1 MPVHQKDGKWYWGS
15 KGPFVSKE
23 KAEEVERAAYA
34 NGYRGDSYDMG
45 SSVRAYDDYGRMNIT
60 QCNISKECVSPYR
73 GSSLPGWRDLGL
85 NPDRLYY
92 IYRPAEELIRAADS
106 FNNVP
111 VTIEHPNQLDTPDTP
126 QERVGTT
133 GTDTRFEA
141 PYLVTSMKLWDKDA
155 IEGVENSTR
164 RELSIFPSFFDLDIT
179 PGEFMGQAYDGVAR
193 NISGNSVALTIK
205 GRVGAECAVGDS
217 QDQEETLMEG
227 LTDLIKTKF
236 ATASDSDADELAKGI
251 MELMAQHEQKEI
263 NSGDED
269 EEKDLKD
276 KEERERAERE
286 KLKKEGKDKEEQE
299 DLEKKEYREDYERKK
314 LEGDEED
321 NKMGDSAIRDLVS
334 KAKNEALAEAR
345 REFAATR
352 EAMRTV
358 EPVYGHVSG
367 DSADDIY
374 KAVLKQ
380 EKVNIEGVHPSAYKA
395 LVQMAIHGKTSKQP
409 VGDSAEKQAS
419 AADFKDYF

>member
-1 MPVHQKDGKWYWGS
+1 MPVHHKDGKWYWGS
-15 KGPFVSKE
+15 KGPFASKE

-34 NGYRGDSYDMG
+34 NGYLGDSYDMG
-45 SSVRAYDDYGRMNIT
+45 SSVRTYDDYGRMNIT

-85 NPDRLYY
+85 NPERLYY

-133 GTDTRFEA
+133 GTDTRFES
-141 PYLVTSMKLWDKDA
+141 PYLVTSMKLWDKAA

-164 RELSIFPSFFDLDIT
+164 RELSIFPSFFDLDMT

-251 MELMAQHEQKEI
+251 MELMAQHEQSEI
-263 NSGDED
+263 DSGDESEEDEKKGKAAGDESDESDDESTGDED
-269 EEKDLKD
+269 EEDD
-276 KEERERAERE
+276 K
-286 KLKKEGKDKEEQE
+286 KGKEP
-299 DLEKKEYREDYERKK
+299 
-314 LEGDEED
+314 
-321 NKMGDSAIRDLVS
+321 MGDSAIRDLVA
-334 KAKNEALAEAR
+334 KAKKEALAEAR
-345 REFAATR
+345 REFSATR

-380 EKVNIEGVHPSAYKA
+380 EKVNIDGVHPSAYKA

-419 AADFKDYF
+419 AADFKEYF

>member
-45 SSVRAYDDYGRMNIT
+45 SSVRTYDDYGRMNIT

-164 RELSIFPSFFDLDIT
+164 RELSIFPSFFDLDMT

-251 MELMAQHEQKEI
+251 MELMAQHEQSEI
-263 NSGDED
+263 NSGDES
-269 EEKDLKD
+269 
-276 KEERERAERE
+276 
-286 KLKKEGKDKEEQE
+286 E
-299 DLEKKEYREDYERKK
+299 DDEKKGKAAGDESDESEDESTGD
-314 LEGDEED
+314 EDEED
-321 NKMGDSAIRDLVS
+321 DKKGKEPMGDSAIRDLVA
-334 KAKNEALAEAR
+334 KAKSEARAEARAEAR

-419 AADFKDYF
+419 AADFKEYF

>member
-45 SSVRAYDDYGRMNIT
+45 SSVRTYDDYGRMNIT

-85 NPDRLYY
+85 NPERLYY

-141 PYLVTSMKLWDKDA
+141 PYLVTSMKLWDKAA

-164 RELSIFPSFFDLDIT
+164 RELSIFPSFFDLDMT

-251 MELMAQHEQKEI
+251 MELMAQHEKSEI
-263 NSGDED
+263 DKDKPGDNDDPDNDKPGDNDDPE
-269 EEKDLKD
+269 KD
-276 KEERERAERE
+276 KEKPGDNDDPE
-286 KLKKEGKDKEEQE
+286 KEKDKEP
-299 DLEKKEYREDYERKK
+299 
-314 LEGDEED
+314 
-321 NKMGDSAIRDLVS
+321 MGDSAIRDLVA
-334 KAKNEALAEAR
+334 KAKSEALAEAR
-345 REFAATR
+345 REFSATR

-380 EKVNIEGVHPSAYKA
+380 EKVNIDGVHPSAYKA

-419 AADFKDYF
+419 AADFKEYF

>member
-45 SSVRAYDDYGRMNIT
+45 SSVRTYDDYGRMNIT

-133 GTDTRFEA
+133 GTDTRFES
-141 PYLVTSMKLWDKDA
+141 PYLVTSMKLWDKAA

-164 RELSIFPSFFDLDIT
+164 RELSIFPSFFDLDMT

-251 MELMAQHEQKEI
+251 MELMAQHEQSEI
-263 NSGDED
+263 NAEKPGDND
-269 EEKDLKD
+269 EPEKDKPGDNDDPEKD
-276 KEERERAERE
+276 KEKPGDNDDPE
-286 KLKKEGKDKEEQE
+286 KEKEKEP
-299 DLEKKEYREDYERKK
+299 
-314 LEGDEED
+314 
-321 NKMGDSAIRDLVS
+321 MGDSAIRDLVA
-334 KAKNEALAEAR
+334 KAKSEALAEAR
-345 REFAATR
+345 REFSATR

-380 EKVNIEGVHPSAYKA
+380 EKVNIDGVHPSAYKA
-395 LVQMAIHGKTSKQP
+395 LVQMAIHSKTSKQP

-419 AADFKDYF
+419 AADFQEYL

>member
-1 MPVHQKDGKWYWGS
+1 MPVHQKEGKWYWGS

-45 SSVRAYDDYGRMNIT
+45 SSVRTYDDYGRMNIT

-133 GTDTRFEA
+133 GTDTRFES
-141 PYLVTSMKLWDKDA
+141 PYLVTSMKLWDKAA

-164 RELSIFPSFFDLDIT
+164 RELSIFPSFFDLDMT

-251 MELMAQHEQKEI
+251 MELMAQHEQSEI
-263 NSGDED
+263 NAEKPGDND
-269 EEKDLKD
+269 DPEKDKPGDNDDPEKD
-276 KEERERAERE
+276 KDKPGDNDDPE
-286 KLKKEGKDKEEQE
+286 KEKEKEP
-299 DLEKKEYREDYERKK
+299 
-314 LEGDEED
+314 
-321 NKMGDSAIRDLVS
+321 MGDSAIRDLVA
-334 KAKNEALAEAR
+334 KAKSEALAEAR
-345 REFAATR
+345 REFSATR

-380 EKVNIEGVHPSAYKA
+380 EKVNIDGVHPSAYKA

-419 AADFKDYF
+419 AADFKEYF

>member
-23 KAEEVERAAYA
+23 KAEEVEQAAYA

-45 SSVRAYDDYGRMNIT
+45 SSVRTYDDYGRMNIT

-73 GSSLPGWRDLGL
+73 GASLPGWRELGL

-111 VTIEHPNQLDTPDTP
+111 VTIEHPSQLDTPDTP
-126 QERVGTT
+126 QGRVGTT

-141 PYLVTSMKLWDKDA
+141 PYLVASMKLWDKDA

-164 RELSIFPSFFDLDIT
+164 RELSIFPSFFDLDMT

-251 MELMAQHEQKEI
+251 MELMAQHEQSEI
-263 NSGDED
+263 DSGDES
-269 EEKDLKD
+269 
-276 KEERERAERE
+276 
-286 KLKKEGKDKEEQE
+286 E
-299 DLEKKEYREDYERKK
+299 DDEKKGAAA
-314 LEGDEED
+314 GDEDDESED
-321 NKMGDSAIRDLVS
+321 ESTGDEDDEDDKKGKEPMGDSAIRDLVA
-334 KAKNEALAEAR
+334 KAKGEALAEAR
-345 REFAATR
+345 REFADTR

-367 DSADDIY
+367 DSAEDIY

-380 EKVNIEGVHPSAYKA
+380 EKVDIKGVHPSAYKS
-395 LVQMAIHGKTSKQP
+395 LVQLSIRNKTNAQP
-409 VGDSAEKQAS
+409 VGDSADKQAS
-419 AADFKDYF
+419 AADFKEYF

>member
-45 SSVRAYDDYGRMNIT
+45 SSVRTYDDYGRMNIT

-133 GTDTRFEA
+133 GTDTRFES
-141 PYLVTSMKLWDKDA
+141 PYLVTSMKLWDKAA

-164 RELSIFPSFFDLDIT
+164 RELSIFPSFFDLDMT

-251 MELMAQHEQKEI
+251 MELMAQHEQSEI
-263 NSGDED
+263 NSGDES
-269 EEKDLKD
+269 EED
-276 KEERERAERE
+276 
-286 KLKKEGKDKEEQE
+286 
-299 DLEKKEYREDYERKK
+299 EKKGKAA
-314 LEGDEED
+314 GDESDESDDESTGDENEED
-321 NKMGDSAIRDLVS
+321 DIKGKEPMGDSAIRDLVA
-334 KAKNEALAEAR
+334 KAKSEALAEAR
-345 REFAATR
+345 REFSATR

-380 EKVNIEGVHPSAYKA
+380 EKVNIDGVHPSAYKA
-395 LVQMAIHGKTSKQP
+395 LVQMAIHSKTSKQP

-419 AADFKDYF
+419 AADFQEYL

>member
-15 KGPFVSKE
+15 KGPFASKE

-45 SSVRAYDDYGRMNIT
+45 SSVRTYDDYGRMNIT

-73 GSSLPGWRDLGL
+73 GASLPGWRELGL

-141 PYLVTSMKLWDKDA
+141 PYLVASMKLWDKDA

-164 RELSIFPSFFDLDIT
+164 RELSIFPSFFDLDMS

-236 ATASDSDADELAKGI
+236 AAASDSDADELAKGI
-251 MELMAQHEQKEI
+251 MELMAQHEQSEI
-263 NSGDED
+263 DKSGDES
-269 EEKDLKD
+269 
-276 KEERERAERE
+276 
-286 KLKKEGKDKEEQE
+286 E
-299 DLEKKEYREDYERKK
+299 DDEKKGRAA
-314 LEGDEED
+314 GDEDDDSDDESTGDED
-321 NKMGDSAIRDLVS
+321 DEDDKKGKEPMGDSAIRDLVA
-334 KAKNEALAEAR
+334 KAKGEALAEAR
-345 REFAATR
+345 REFSATR

-380 EKVNIEGVHPSAYKA
+380 EKVNIDGVHPSAYKA

>member
-45 SSVRAYDDYGRMNIT
+45 SSVRTYDDYGRMNIT

-133 GTDTRFEA
+133 GTDTRFES
-141 PYLVTSMKLWDKDA
+141 PYLVTSMKLWDKAA

-164 RELSIFPSFFDLDIT
+164 RELSIFPSFFDLDMT

-251 MELMAQHEQKEI
+251 MELMAQHEQSEI
-263 NSGDED
+263 NKDKPGDNDDPDNDKPGDNDDPE
-269 EEKDLKD
+269 KD
-276 KEERERAERE
+276 KEKPGDNDDPE
-286 KLKKEGKDKEEQE
+286 KEKDKEP
-299 DLEKKEYREDYERKK
+299 
-314 LEGDEED
+314 
-321 NKMGDSAIRDLVS
+321 MGDSAIRDLVA
-334 KAKNEALAEAR
+334 KAKTEALAEAR
-345 REFAATR
+345 REFSATR

-380 EKVNIEGVHPSAYKA
+380 ERVNIDGVHPSAYKA
-395 LVQMAIHGKTSKQP
+395 LVQMAIHSKTSKQP

-419 AADFKDYF
+419 AADFKEYF

>member
-15 KGPFVSKE
+15 KGPFASKE
-23 KAEEVERAAYA
+23 KAEEVEQAAYA

-45 SSVRAYDDYGRMNIT
+45 SSVRTYDDYGRMNIT

-85 NPDRLYY
+85 NPERLYY

-141 PYLVTSMKLWDKDA
+141 PYLVASMKLWDKAA

-164 RELSIFPSFFDLDIT
+164 RELSIFPSFFDLDMT

-251 MELMAQHEQKEI
+251 MELMAQHEQSEI
-263 NSGDED
+263 NKDKPGDNDDPDNDKPGDNDDPE
-269 EEKDLKD
+269 KD
-276 KEERERAERE
+276 KEKPGDNDDPE
-286 KLKKEGKDKEEQE
+286 KEKEKEP
-299 DLEKKEYREDYERKK
+299 
-314 LEGDEED
+314 
-321 NKMGDSAIRDLVS
+321 MGDSAIRDLVA
-334 KAKNEALAEAR
+334 KAKSEALAEAR
-345 REFAATR
+345 REFSATR

-380 EKVNIEGVHPSAYKA
+380 EKVNIDGVHPSAYKA
-395 LVQMAIHGKTSKQP
+395 LVQMAIHSKTSKQP

-419 AADFKDYF
+419 AADFQEYL

>member
-1 MPVHQKDGKWYWGS
+1 
-15 KGPFVSKE
+15 
-23 KAEEVERAAYA
+23 
-34 NGYRGDSYDMG
+34 MG
-45 SSVRAYDDYGRMNIT
+45 SSVRTYDDYGRMNIT

-85 NPDRLYY
+85 NPERLYY

-141 PYLVTSMKLWDKDA
+141 PYLVTSMKLWDKAA

-164 RELSIFPSFFDLDIT
+164 RELSIFPSFFDLDMT

-251 MELMAQHEQKEI
+251 MELMAQHEQSEI
-263 NSGDED
+263 NSGDES
-269 EEKDLKD
+269 EED
-276 KEERERAERE
+276 
-286 KLKKEGKDKEEQE
+286 
-299 DLEKKEYREDYERKK
+299 EKKGKAAGDESDESDDESTGD
-314 LEGDEED
+314 EDEED
-321 NKMGDSAIRDLVS
+321 DKKGKEPMGDSAIRDLVA
-334 KAKNEALAEAR
+334 KAKTEALAEAR
-345 REFAATR
+345 REFSATR

-395 LVQMAIHGKTSKQP
+395 LVQMAIHSKTSKQP

-419 AADFKDYF
+419 AADFKEYF

>member
-1 MPVHQKDGKWYWGS
+1 MPVEEKNGSWWWGS
-15 KGPFVSKE
+15 KGPFPSKE

-45 SSVRAYDDYGRMNIT
+45 SSVRTYDDYGRMNIT

-141 PYLVTSMKLWDKDA
+141 PYLVTSMKLWDKAA

-164 RELSIFPSFFDLDIT
+164 RELSIFPSFFDLDMT

-251 MELMAQHEQKEI
+251 MELMAQHEQSEI
-263 NSGDED
+263 NKDKPGDNDDPDNDKPGDNDDPE
-269 EEKDLKD
+269 KD
-276 KEERERAERE
+276 KEKPGDNDDPE
-286 KLKKEGKDKEEQE
+286 KEKDKEP
-299 DLEKKEYREDYERKK
+299 
-314 LEGDEED
+314 
-321 NKMGDSAIRDLVS
+321 MGDSAIRDLVA
-334 KAKNEALAEAR
+334 KAKAEARAEAR
-345 REFAATR
+345 REFSATR

-380 EKVNIEGVHPSAYKA
+380 EKVNIDGVHPSAYKA

>member
-1 MPVHQKDGKWYWGS
+1 
-15 KGPFVSKE
+15 
-23 KAEEVERAAYA
+23 
-34 NGYRGDSYDMG
+34 
-45 SSVRAYDDYGRMNIT
+45 MNIT

-164 RELSIFPSFFDLDIT
+164 RELSIFPSFFDLDMT

-286 KLKKEGKDKEEQE
+286 KLKKEGKNKEEQE

-314 LEGDEED
+314 LEGDEEE

-380 EKVNIEGVHPSAYKA
+380 EKVNIDGVHPSAYKA

>member
-23 KAEEVERAAYA
+23 KAEEVEQAAYA

-45 SSVRAYDDYGRMNIT
+45 SSVRTYDDYGRMNIT

-73 GSSLPGWRDLGL
+73 GASLPGWRELGL
-85 NPDRLYY
+85 NPERLYY

-141 PYLVTSMKLWDKDA
+141 PYLVASMKLWDKDA

-164 RELSIFPSFFDLDIT
+164 RELSIFPSFFDLDMT
-179 PGEFMGQAYDGVAR
+179 PGEFMGQAYDAVAR

-251 MELMAQHEQKEI
+251 MELMAQHEQSEI
-263 NSGDED
+263 DSGDES
-269 EEKDLKD
+269 
-276 KEERERAERE
+276 
-286 KLKKEGKDKEEQE
+286 E
-299 DLEKKEYREDYERKK
+299 DDEKKGAAA
-314 LEGDEED
+314 GDEDDESED
-321 NKMGDSAIRDLVS
+321 ESTGDEDDEDDKKGKEPMGDSAIRDLVA
-334 KAKNEALAEAR
+334 KAKGEALAEAR
-345 REFAATR
+345 REFADTR

-367 DSADDIY
+367 DSAEDIY

-380 EKVNIEGVHPSAYKA
+380 EKVDIKGVHPSAYKS
-395 LVQMAIHGKTSKQP
+395 LVQLSIRNKTHAQP
-409 VGDSAEKQAS
+409 VGDSADKQAS
-419 AADFKDYF
+419 AADFKEYF

>member
-73 GSSLPGWRDLGL
+73 GSSLPGWRELGL

-133 GTDTRFEA
+133 GTDTRFES

-164 RELSIFPSFFDLDIT
+164 RELSIFPSFFDLDMT

-251 MELMAQHEQKEI
+251 MELMAQHEQSEI
-263 NSGDED
+263 NAEKPADND
-269 EEKDLKD
+269 DPEKDKPGDNDDPEKD
-276 KEERERAERE
+276 KDKPGDNDDPE
-286 KLKKEGKDKEEQE
+286 KEKEKEP
-299 DLEKKEYREDYERKK
+299 
-314 LEGDEED
+314 
-321 NKMGDSAIRDLVS
+321 MGDSAIRDLVA
-334 KAKNEALAEAR
+334 KAKSEALAEAR
-345 REFAATR
+345 REFSATR

-380 EKVNIEGVHPSAYKA
+380 EKVNIDGVHPSAYKA

>member
-15 KGPFVSKE
+15 KGPFASKE

-45 SSVRAYDDYGRMNIT
+45 SSVRTYDDYGRMNIT

-85 NPDRLYY
+85 SPDRLYY

-141 PYLVTSMKLWDKDA
+141 PYLVTSMKLWDKAA

-164 RELSIFPSFFDLDIT
+164 RELSIFPSFFDLDMT

-251 MELMAQHEQKEI
+251 MELMAQHEQSEI
-263 NSGDED
+263 NKDKPGDND
-269 EEKDLKD
+269 DPEKDKPGDNDDPEKGKEKPGDNDDPEKEKD
-276 KEERERAERE
+276 KEP
-286 KLKKEGKDKEEQE
+286 
-299 DLEKKEYREDYERKK
+299 
-314 LEGDEED
+314 
-321 NKMGDSAIRDLVS
+321 MGDSAIRDLVA
-334 KAKNEALAEAR
+334 KAKAEALAEAR
-345 REFAATR
+345 REFSATR

-419 AADFKDYF
+419 AADFKEYF

>member
-45 SSVRAYDDYGRMNIT
+45 SSVRTYDDYGRMNIT

-85 NPDRLYY
+85 NPERLYY

-133 GTDTRFEA
+133 GTDTRFES
-141 PYLVTSMKLWDKDA
+141 PYLVTSMKLWDKAA

-164 RELSIFPSFFDLDIT
+164 RELSIFPSFFDLDMT

-251 MELMAQHEQKEI
+251 MELMAQHEQSEI
-263 NSGDED
+263 NKGKPGDNDDPDNDKPGDNDDPE
-269 EEKDLKD
+269 KD
-276 KEERERAERE
+276 KEKPGDNDDPE
-286 KLKKEGKDKEEQE
+286 KEKDKEP
-299 DLEKKEYREDYERKK
+299 
-314 LEGDEED
+314 
-321 NKMGDSAIRDLVS
+321 MGDSAIRDLVA
-334 KAKNEALAEAR
+334 KAKSEALAEAR
-345 REFAATR
+345 REFSATR

-419 AADFKDYF
+419 AADFKEYF

>member
-23 KAEEVERAAYA
+23 KAEEVEQAAYA

-45 SSVRAYDDYGRMNIT
+45 SSVRTYDDYGRMNIT

-133 GTDTRFEA
+133 GTDTRFES
-141 PYLVTSMKLWDKDA
+141 PYLVTSMKLWDKAA

-164 RELSIFPSFFDLDIT
+164 RELSIFPSFFDLDMT

-251 MELMAQHEQKEI
+251 MELMAQHEQSEI
-263 NSGDED
+263 NKDKPGDNDDPDNDKPGDNDDPE
-269 EEKDLKD
+269 KD
-276 KEERERAERE
+276 KEKPGDNDDPE
-286 KLKKEGKDKEEQE
+286 KEKDKEP
-299 DLEKKEYREDYERKK
+299 
-314 LEGDEED
+314 
-321 NKMGDSAIRDLVS
+321 MGDSAIRDLVA
-334 KAKNEALAEAR
+334 KAKSEALAEAR
-345 REFAATR
+345 REFSATR

-419 AADFKDYF
+419 AADFKEYF

>member
-15 KGPFVSKE
+15 KGPFASKE
-23 KAEEVERAAYA
+23 KAEEIERAAYA
-34 NGYRGDSYDMG
+34 NGYLGDSYDMG
-45 SSVRAYDDYGRMNIT
+45 SSVRTYDDYGRMNIT

-73 GSSLPGWRDLGL
+73 GASLPGWRELGL
-85 NPDRLYY
+85 NPERLYY

-111 VTIEHPNQLDTPDTP
+111 VTIEHPSQLDTPDTP

-141 PYLVTSMKLWDKDA
+141 PYLVASMKLWDKDA

-164 RELSIFPSFFDLDIT
+164 RELSIFPSFFDLDMT
-179 PGEFMGQAYDGVAR
+179 QGEFMGQAYDGVAR

-251 MELMAQHEQKEI
+251 MELMAQHEQSEI
-263 NSGDED
+263 DSGDES
-269 EEKDLKD
+269 EEDD
-276 KEERERAERE
+276 KKGAAA
-286 KLKKEGKDKEEQE
+286 
-299 DLEKKEYREDYERKK
+299 
-314 LEGDEED
+314 GDENDESED
-321 NKMGDSAIRDLVS
+321 DSTGDEDDEDDKKGKEPMGDSAIRDLVA
-334 KAKNEALAEAR
+334 KAKGEALAEAR
-345 REFAATR
+345 REFADTR

-367 DSADDIY
+367 DSAEDIY

-380 EKVNIEGVHPSAYKA
+380 EKVDIKGVHPSAYKS
-395 LVQMAIHGKTSKQP
+395 LVQLSIRNKTNAQP
-409 VGDSAEKQAS
+409 VGDSADKQAS
-419 AADFKDYF
+419 AADFKEYF

>member
-45 SSVRAYDDYGRMNIT
+45 SSVRTYDDYGRMNIT

-141 PYLVTSMKLWDKDA
+141 PYLVTSMKLWDKAA

-164 RELSIFPSFFDLDIT
+164 RELSIFPSFFDLDMT

-251 MELMAQHEQKEI
+251 MELMAQHEQSEI
-263 NSGDED
+263 DKGKPGDND
-269 EEKDLKD
+269 DPDKDKPGDNDDPEKD
-276 KEERERAERE
+276 KEKPGDNDDPE
-286 KLKKEGKDKEEQE
+286 KEKDKEP
-299 DLEKKEYREDYERKK
+299 
-314 LEGDEED
+314 
-321 NKMGDSAIRDLVS
+321 MGDSAIRDLVA
-334 KAKNEALAEAR
+334 KAKSEALAEAR
-345 REFAATR
+345 REFSATR

-380 EKVNIEGVHPSAYKA
+380 EKVNIDGVHPSAYKA
-395 LVQMAIHGKTSKQP
+395 LVQMAIHSKTSKQP

-419 AADFKDYF
+419 AADFQEYL

>member
-1 MPVHQKDGKWYWGS
+1 MPVEEKNGSWWWGS
-15 KGPFVSKE
+15 KGPFPSKE

-34 NGYRGDSYDMG
+34 NGFRGDSYDMG
-45 SSVRAYDDYGRMNIT
+45 SSVRTYDDYGRMNIT

-85 NPDRLYY
+85 NPERLYY

-141 PYLVTSMKLWDKDA
+141 PYLVASMKLWDKAA

-164 RELSIFPSFFDLDIT
+164 RELSIFPSFFDLDMT

-236 ATASDSDADELAKGI
+236 ATASDSDADELARGI
-251 MELMAQHEQKEI
+251 MELMAQHEQSEI
-263 NSGDED
+263 NKDKPGDND
-269 EEKDLKD
+269 DPDNDKPGDNDDPEKDKDKPGDNDDPEKEKD
-276 KEERERAERE
+276 KEP
-286 KLKKEGKDKEEQE
+286 
-299 DLEKKEYREDYERKK
+299 
-314 LEGDEED
+314 
-321 NKMGDSAIRDLVS
+321 MGDSAIRDLVA
-334 KAKNEALAEAR
+334 KAKSEALAEAR
-345 REFAATR
+345 REFSATR

-380 EKVNIEGVHPSAYKA
+380 EKVNIDGVHPSAYKA
-395 LVQMAIHGKTSKQP
+395 LVQMAIHSKTSKQP

-419 AADFKDYF
+419 AADFQEYL

>member
-45 SSVRAYDDYGRMNIT
+45 SSVRTYDDYGRMNIT

-73 GSSLPGWRDLGL
+73 GASLPGWRELGL
-85 NPDRLYY
+85 NPERLYY

-133 GTDTRFEA
+133 GTDTRFES
-141 PYLVTSMKLWDKDA
+141 PYLVTSMKLWDKAA

-164 RELSIFPSFFDLDIT
+164 RELSIFPSFFDLDMT

-251 MELMAQHEQKEI
+251 MELMAQHEQSEI
-263 NSGDED
+263 DSGDESEEDEKKGSADGDESDDKSEEEAKGDED
-269 EEKDLKD
+269 EEDD
-276 KEERERAERE
+276 K
-286 KLKKEGKDKEEQE
+286 KGKEP
-299 DLEKKEYREDYERKK
+299 
-314 LEGDEED
+314 
-321 NKMGDSAIRDLVS
+321 MGDSAIRDLVA
-334 KAKNEALAEAR
+334 KAKKEALAEAR
-345 REFAATR
+345 REFSATR

-419 AADFKDYF
+419 AADFKEYF

>member
-45 SSVRAYDDYGRMNIT
+45 SSVRTYDDYGRMSIT

-141 PYLVTSMKLWDKDA
+141 PYLVASMKLWDKAA

-164 RELSIFPSFFDLDIT
+164 RELSIFPSFFDLDMT

-251 MELMAQHEQKEI
+251 MELMAQHEQSEI
-263 NSGDED
+263 NSGDES
-269 EEKDLKD
+269 EED
-276 KEERERAERE
+276 
-286 KLKKEGKDKEEQE
+286 
-299 DLEKKEYREDYERKK
+299 EKKGKAAGDESDESDDESTGD
-314 LEGDEED
+314 EDEED
-321 NKMGDSAIRDLVS
+321 DKKGKEPMGDSAIRDLVA
-334 KAKNEALAEAR
+334 KAKSEALAEAR
-345 REFAATR
+345 REFSATR

-380 EKVNIEGVHPSAYKA
+380 EKVNIDGVHPSAYKA
-395 LVQMAIHGKTSKQP
+395 LVQMAIHSKTSKQP

-419 AADFKDYF
+419 AADFQEYL

>member
-1 MPVHQKDGKWYWGS
+1 MPVHHKDGKWYWGS

-45 SSVRAYDDYGRMNIT
+45 SSVRTYDDYGRMNIT

-73 GSSLPGWRDLGL
+73 GASLPGWRELGL
-85 NPDRLYY
+85 NPERLYY

-111 VTIEHPNQLDTPDTP
+111 VTIEHPSQLDTPDTP

-133 GTDTRFEA
+133 GTDTRFES
-141 PYLVTSMKLWDKDA
+141 PYLVTSMKLWDKAA

-164 RELSIFPSFFDLDIT
+164 RELSIFPSFFDLDMT

-227 LTDLIKTKF
+227 LTDLIKTKL

-251 MELMAQHEQKEI
+251 MELMAQHEQSEI
-263 NSGDED
+263 NSGDES
-269 EEKDLKD
+269 EED
-276 KEERERAERE
+276 
-286 KLKKEGKDKEEQE
+286 
-299 DLEKKEYREDYERKK
+299 EKKGKADGDESDEKSEEASKGDE
-314 LEGDEED
+314 DEED
-321 NKMGDSAIRDLVS
+321 DKKGKEPMGDSAIRDLVA
-334 KAKNEALAEAR
+334 KAKSEALAEAR
-345 REFAATR
+345 REFSATR

-419 AADFKDYF
+419 AADFKEYF